1 LNDDVRRVMFQVLL
15 NRERALSIME
25 KKGLDILI
33 ATTPEDVTY
42 LSDFRALGHQY
53 LRSNVIAGL
62 PREKSVDPFLIV
74 PIGEYPDL
82 VSLELS
88 WIKDVRCYG
97 TFYIESPPRRV
108 LPKSTQMIKEHLRK
122 SKPKKPIDLLSEI
135 LIEKGFESKTIGLDE
150 MGVTRYQFEEFA
162 KNLPNGKITPAYDMI
177 REIRMVKTPREIELL
192 RRAAKITEQAIA
204 LTIDS
209 AKGGMT
215 GTELVQIFNSE
226 IVKEHGIP
234 VFTSI
239 SVGEDSY
246 LQNIQQPSKRKLRQ
260 ADLIRFDVGC
270 QYHYYFSDVAR
281 TAVMGIPTEKEQ
293 NYYKAQLEGEMAALD
308 TIRAGVKIFE
318 IFEAAVKR
326 VRKSGIPNFRRH
338 HCGHGIGIE
347 LYDPPLIAPTTAGT
361 LIEGMVLDIEAP
373 YYELGFGG
381 VHSEDMILVT
391 RTGYE
396 PLTTLGRELYQIKP

>member
-1 LNDDVRRVMFQVLL
+1 MLL
-15 NRERALSIME
+15 NRKRALSIME

-33 ATTPEDVTY
+33 ATTPENVTY

-53 LRSNVIAGL
+53 LRSNIFAGL
-62 PREKSVDPFLIV
+62 PREKSMDPFLIL

-82 VSLELS
+82 ISLHLS

-97 TFYIESPPRRV
+97 TFFIDSSPRRV
-108 LPKSTQMIKEHLRK
+108 FSKSTQMIRQQLRN
-122 SKPKKPIDLLSEI
+122 SKPKNPTDLLAEV
-135 LIEKGFESKTIGLDE
+135 LIEKSFKSKSIGLDE
-150 MGVTRYQFEEFA
+150 TGVTKHQFEQLI
-162 KNLPNGKITPAYDMI
+162 KNLPNGRIIPAYDI
-177 REIRMVKTPREIELL
+177 LREIRMVKTPTEIELL
-192 RRAAKITEQAIA
+192 RDAAKITEQAIA
-204 LTIDS
+204 STIDS
-209 AKGGMT
+209 VKEGMT

-226 IVKEHGIP
+226 IVRGRGIP
-234 VFTSI
+234 IFTSI
-239 SVGEDSY
+239 SIGQDSY
-246 LQNIQQPSKRKLRQ
+246 LQNIQQPSKKRLRR

-281 TAVMGIPTEKEQ
+281 TAVMGAPTKKQ
-293 NYYKAQLEGEMAALD
+293 QRYYRAQLEGEMAALN
-308 TIRAGVKIFE
+308 TIRAGVKISQ
-318 IFEAAVKR
+318 IFEAAVEK
-326 VRKSGIPNFRRH
+326 VRKSGIPAFRRH

-391 RTGYE
+391 QSGYE
-396 PLTTLGRELYQIKP
+396 PLTTLSRELHQIKL